1 MPAGAAS
8 TTSPARLASSLRLI
22 IARLAR
28 RARQEALGAGEDLTA
43 SRIAALATI
52 ERYGPIT
59 LGDLAALEQVRP
71 PSMTR
76 IVARLEETGLTTREV
91 DARDRR
97 SVKVQVTEEGK
108 RVLDRSRTRRDA
120 FLAQRVA
127 RLTEEERDRL
137 ARALPLL
144 EQLLEEE
151 D

>member
-1 MPAGAAS
+1 
-8 TTSPARLASSLRLI
+8 
-22 IARLAR
+22 
-28 RARQEALGAGEDLTA
+28 
-43 SRIAALATI
+43 
-52 ERYGPIT
+52 
-59 LGDLAALEQVRP
+59 
-71 PSMTR
+71 
-76 IVARLEETGLTTREV
+76 
-91 DARDRR
+91 
-97 SVKVQVTEEGK
+97 VQVTEEGK